1 MSFTLM
7 LKAAIEAEN
16 DTGIKA
22 ITMAALDY
30 YTEQFL
36 KTVNEM
42 DQDDSVFI
50 SAVLRVINEV
60 LDTTL
65 GGSGKEARDALLKTV
80 EIRTVDMRKLMKE
93 GMGE

>member
-7 LKAAIEAEN
+7 LKAAIEADN
-16 DTGIKA
+16 DEMVKK
-22 ITMAALDY
+22 ITMTALDY
-30 YTEQFL
+30 YLEEFL
-36 KTVNEM
+36 KSLKEM

-50 SAVLRVINEV
+50 SAALRVINEV
-60 LDTTL
+60 VDTTL
-65 GGSGKEARDALLKTV
+65 GDSGKEARDALLKTV